1 MELTFEGGKKMSQN
15 LNKPDYLVMP
25 EVNGV
30 KVFKIL
36 QVTIDDNGNYIYR
49 CLLEDGNFEWVP
61 KEKFDE
67 VNK

>member
-1 MELTFEGGKKMSQN
+1 MNQN
-15 LNKPDYLVMP
+15 LNKPEYEVMP

-36 QVTIDDNGNYIYR
+36 QVTIDDDGNWLYR
-49 CLLEDGNFEWVP
+49 CLLENGEFALVP

-67 VNK
+67 VNG